1 MVITTKAIVFSSLKY
16 GESDLIVKCFTES
29 SGLKSYLLRNIL
41 KSKKGKLRSSYF
53 QSLSLL
59 EIEVSH
65 KNKGTLERINEA
77 KIFYTYQSL
86 HTNVV
91 KSSLVIFLA
100 EILSNTINEEA
111 KDKILFHYIE
121 NSLRWLDNS
130 RDIANFHISF
140 LLKLSLHL
148 GFYPDTSTIAKPYFN
163 LLEGFFQDFNTGK
176 YNEKGLT
183 VDNFKMFF
191 GIDFDK
197 IDAIKL
203 TKNERSELLTLLLQ
217 YYQLH
222 LHGFKKP
229 KSLSVLNQIFE

>member
-1 MVITTKAIVFSSLKY
+1 MVITTKAIVLSSLKY
-16 GESDLIVKCFTES
+16 GESDLIVKLFTES
-29 SGLKSYLLRNIL
+29 SGLKTYLLRNVL
-41 KSKKGKLRSSYF
+41 KSKKGKIRSSYF

-65 KNKGTLERINEA
+65 KNKGTLERSNEA

>member
-29 SGLKSYLLRNIL
+29 SGLKSYLLRNVL
-41 KSKKGKLRSSYF
+41 KSKKGKLRPSYF
-53 QSLSLL
+53 QLLSLI
-59 EIEVSH
+59 EIEASH

-77 KIFYTYQSL
+77 KMFYPYQSL
-86 HTNVV
+86 HTNIV

-111 KDKILFHYIE
+111 KDKILFHFIE

-130 RDIANFHISF
+130 RNIANFHISF

-148 GFYPDTSTIAKPYFN
+148 GFYPDFSTIAKPYFN

-176 YNEKGLT
+176 YNKKGLT

-191 GIDFDK
+191 GIDFDE
-197 IDAIKL
+197 INGIKL

-229 KSLSVLNQIFE
+229 KSLIVLNQIFE

>member
-1 MVITTKAIVFSSLKY
+1 MVVTTKAIVFSSLKY

-29 SGLKSYLLRNIL
+29 SGLKSYLLRNVL
-41 KSKKGKLRSSYF
+41 KSKKGKLRPSYF

-59 EIEVSH
+59 EIEASH

-77 KIFYTYQSL
+77 KLFYPYQSL

-111 KDKILFHYIE
+111 EDKILFHFIE
-121 NSLRWLDNS
+121 NSLRWLDYS
-130 RDIANFHISF
+130 KDIANFHISF

-148 GFYPDTSTIAKPYFN
+148 GFYPDTSTVAKPYFN

-183 VDNFKMFF
+183 VDHFKMFF
-191 GIDFDK
+191 GIDFDE
-197 IDAIKL
+197 INGIKL

>member
-59 EIEVSH
+59 EIEASH

-77 KIFYTYQSL
+77 KIFYPYQSL
-86 HTNVV
+86 HTNVI

-111 KDKILFHYIE
+111 EDKMLFRFIE

-130 RDIANFHISF
+130 KDTANFHMSF
-140 LLKLSLHL
+140 LLKLSLYL
-148 GFYPDTSTIAKPYFN
+148 GFYPDTSTITKPYFN
-163 LLEGFFQDFNTGK
+163 LLEGNFQDVSIGK
-176 YNEKGLT
+176 YNEIGT
-183 VDNFKMFF
+183 IIDNLKMFF

-197 IDAIKL
+197 INEIKL
-203 TKNERSELLTLLLQ
+203 TKNQRSDLLSLLLK

-229 KSLSVLNQIFE
+229 KSLIVLNQIFE

>member
-1 MVITTKAIVFSSLKY
+1 MVITTKAIVLSSLKY
-16 GESDLIVKCFTES
+16 GESDLIVKLFTES
-29 SGLKSYLLRNIL
+29 SGLKTYLLRNVL

-59 EIEVSH
+59 EIEASH

-77 KIFYTYQSL
+77 KIFYPYQSL

-111 KDKILFHYIE
+111 EDKILFHFIE

-130 RDIANFHISF
+130 KDIANFHISF

-183 VDNFKMFF
+183 VDHFKMFF
-191 GIDFDK
+191 GIDFDE
-197 IDAIKL
+197 INGIKL

>member
-1 MVITTKAIVFSSLKY
+1 MVITTKAIVLSSLKY
-16 GESDLIVKCFTES
+16 GESDLIVKLFTES
-29 SGLKSYLLRNIL
+29 SGLKTYLLRNVL

-77 KIFYTYQSL
+77 KIFYPYQSL

-111 KDKILFHYIE
+111 EDKILFHFIE

-130 RDIANFHISF
+130 KDIANFHISF

-163 LLEGFFQDFNTGK
+163 LLEGFFQDFSTGK

-191 GIDFDK
+191 GIDFDE
-197 IDAIKL
+197 INRIKL

>member
-1 MVITTKAIVFSSLKY
+1 MVITTKAIVLSSLKY
-16 GESDLIVKCFTES
+16 GESDLIVKLFTES
-29 SGLKSYLLRNIL
+29 SGLKTYLLRNVL

-77 KIFYTYQSL
+77 KIFYPYQSL
-86 HTNVV
+86 HTNVI

-111 KDKILFHYIE
+111 KDKILFHFIE

-130 RDIANFHISF
+130 RNIANFHISF

-148 GFYPDTSTIAKPYFN
+148 GFYPDISTIAKPYFN

-176 YNEKGLT
+176 YNKKGLT

-191 GIDFDK
+191 GIDFDE
-197 IDAIKL
+197 INGIKL

-222 LHGFKKP
+222 LHGFKNP

>member
-1 MVITTKAIVFSSLKY
+1 MVVTTKAIVFSSLKY
-16 GESDLIVKCFTES
+16 GESNLIVKCFTES

-41 KSKKGKLRSSYF
+41 KSKRGKLKPSYF
-53 QSLSLL
+53 QPLSIL
-59 EIEVSH
+59 EIEAFH

-77 KIFYTYQSL
+77 KVYYPYQTL
-86 HTNVV
+86 HTQVV

-111 KDKILFHYIE
+111 EDKNLFQFIE
-121 NSLRWLDNS
+121 NSMIWLDNS
-130 RDIANFHISF
+130 NHIANFHIMF

-148 GFYPDTSTIAKPYFN
+148 GFYPDTSTITNTYFN
-163 LLEGFFQDFNTGK
+163 LLEGNFQDSTFGK
-176 YNEKGLT
+176 YCEKGPRIDDL
-183 VDNFKMFF
+183 KRFF

-197 IDAIKL
+197 INDVKL
-203 TKNERSELLTLLLQ
+203 TKNQRSDLLTLLLQ

-229 KSLSVLNQIFE
+229 KSLLVLNQIFE

>member
-1 MVITTKAIVFSSLKY
+1 MVITTKAIVLSSLKY
-16 GESDLIVKCFTES
+16 GESDLIVKLFTES
-29 SGLKSYLLRNIL
+29 SGLKTYLLRNVL

-59 EIEVSH
+59 EIEASH

-77 KIFYTYQSL
+77 KIFYPYQSL

-111 KDKILFHYIE
+111 EDKILFHFIE

-130 RDIANFHISF
+130 KDIANFHISF

-191 GIDFDK
+191 GIDFDE
-197 IDAIKL
+197 INGIKL

>member
-16 GESDLIVKCFTES
+16 GESDLIVKCFTKS
-29 SGLKSYLLRNIL
+29 SGLKSYLLRNVL
-41 KSKKGKLRSSYF
+41 KSKKGKLRPSYF
-53 QSLSLL
+53 QLLSLI
-59 EIEVSH
+59 EIEASH

-77 KIFYTYQSL
+77 KMFYPYQSL
-86 HTNVV
+86 HTNMV

-111 KDKILFHYIE
+111 EDKILFHFIE

-130 RDIANFHISF
+130 KDIANFHISF

-148 GFYPDTSTIAKPYFN
+148 GFYPDTSSIVKPYFN
-163 LLEGFFQDFNTGK
+163 LLEGNFQDINTGK
-176 YNEKGLT
+176 HVETGT
-183 VDNFKMFF
+183 VIVHLKMFF
-191 GIDFDK
+191 GMDFDK
-197 IDAIKL
+197 INGIKL
-203 TKNERSELLTLLLQ
+203 TKQQRLDLLTLMVH

-229 KSLSVLNQIFE
+229 KSLLVLNQIFE

>member
-1 MVITTKAIVFSSLKY
+1 MVITTKAIVLSSLKY
-16 GESDLIVKCFTES
+16 GESDLIVKLFTES
-29 SGLKSYLLRNIL
+29 SGLKTYLLRNVL

-59 EIEVSH
+59 EIEASH

-77 KIFYTYQSL
+77 KIFYPYQSL

-111 KDKILFHYIE
+111 KDKILFHFIE

-130 RDIANFHISF
+130 KDIANFHISF

-163 LLEGFFQDFNTGK
+163 LLEGFFQDFSTGK

-191 GIDFDK
+191 GIDFDE
-197 IDAIKL
+197 INRIKL

>member
-1 MVITTKAIVFSSLKY
+1 MVITTKAIVLSSLKY
-16 GESDLIVKCFTES
+16 GESDLIVKLFTES
-29 SGLKSYLLRNIL
+29 SGLKTYLLRNVL
-41 KSKKGKLRSSYF
+41 KSKKGKIRSSYF

-91 KSSLVIFLA
+91 KSSSLVFLA

>member
-59 EIEVSH
+59 EIEAYH

-86 HTNVV
+86 HTNVI

-100 EILSNTINEEA
+100 EILSNTIYEEA
-111 KDKILFHYIE
+111 EDKMLFRFIE
-121 NSLRWLDNS
+121 NSLSWLDNS
-130 RDIANFHISF
+130 KDIANFHISF

-148 GFYPDTSTIAKPYFN
+148 GFYPDTSSIAKPYFN
-163 LLEGFFQDFNTGK
+163 LLEGNFQDVSIGK
-176 YNEKGLT
+176 YNEIGAII
-183 VDNFKMFF
+183 DNLKMFF

-197 IDAIKL
+197 IDEIKL
-203 TKNERSELLTLLLQ
+203 TKNQRSDLLSLLLK

-222 LHGFKKP
+222 LHGFKEP
-229 KSLSVLNQIFE
+229 KSLIVLNQIFE